1 MQHIL
6 GICTSIFLCFYN
18 RVSSD
23 SDMDQSRGRSI
34 FYVQPHA
41 EYTIYSSSSPKFI
54 YVCKNLS
61 FTMLNYLRSNPSTAR
76 THCGWN
82 RFFRRAER
90 NGTELLNIHLRADAR
105 SSNIRYWPH
114 RNNTTSQRFG
124 YEELGWLWISQCFTS
139 GSARDRKVF
148 RSWDAAFVN
157 GGRLSDALELQNK
170 NLLSNLQFVW
180 NSEFGIV
187 FLHILRIEIPL
198 FTVGN

>member
-1 MQHIL
+1 
-6 GICTSIFLCFYN
+6 
-18 RVSSD
+18 
-23 SDMDQSRGRSI
+23 MDQSRGRSI

-41 EYTIYSSSSPKFI
+41 EYTIYIYSSSSPKFI

-124 YEELGWLWISQCFTS
+124 YEELGWLWSRSVLRVEAHAI
-139 GSARDRKVF
+139 GRYSAVEMRHLLM
-148 RSWDAAFVN
+148 
-157 GGRLSDALELQNK
+157 GGGYRMLWNCKTKIACQICNLCGIRNLWLSFCIFCESKFHCSLLETNEK
-170 NLLSNLQFVW
+170 MCSF
-180 NSEFGIV
+180 
-187 FLHILRIEIPL
+187 
-198 FTVGN
+198 